1 MELNTDL
8 TISTSTTDYRGDIMI
23 STQDLSI
30 AANREVVQFKTD
42 LTISAYSDGTLK
54 SEMKTDLCFSNN
66 TMLFSIIDYAEVR
79 KSILYFSKFFNTNF
93 EEAYLWDIL
102 AQGTSEQINKSHL
115 ADVYTAINNVAAR
128 LNNFLEGTDADDII
142 NTWKEL
148 QDFLKGISGVQDLY
162 TLIKSMV
169 TLDNLLPILK
179 DHFIRKDQD
188 DTTAYNIT
196 FANTADEGGNGIT
209 LGDKFVPDSYGGRLN
224 AYYDSNHTLQ
234 TKLEIDYLKVRKK
247 ATFTE
252 LTIEELKSVGGSIIL
267 SPAAMK
273 CSLVETTTIL
283 QEDIDKI
290 TQSNMYYDSE
300 TQTYKPYC
308 AVGDIVFRCY
318 FTDEDEDGTK
328 IYNQFVAGDQAR
340 CQTFN
345 VSEIKDYTGTADT
358 TGSRYYWRLVVN
370 VGENYI
376 DLSQNDKDDLSD
388 VPVVGDNIVQ
398 FGHRHDPTRQA
409 AQVLSAYGTTA
420 PSHIMYQGVGST
432 MQFPSTVEGEPVVTS
447 GPYSL
452 YGKDVYGLYY
462 NVDSSTP
469 QNSKMMQYTYG
480 DWYVGTRDQDYQHP
494 DTTFLKFDTEKKQLT
509 LRGIMIQSQYG
520 DTQPIEFYRGV
531 YTLDN
536 PNCDEIEYYYMDSVT
551 YTDENGLTS
560 TYIHSGRNT
569 TKGTRPTDTS
579 VWTPKAVG
587 TIGTPGEPAYAAY
600 IDNPNDSI
608 MVGSDS
614 ILSSGTTVTTY
625 TGVSI
630 PYGTESLNL
639 TAADCA
645 IPEELQKFVKLNSKT
660 YVEADKEYRF
670 AFAITGD
677 GTTKLETNYKIV
689 LTVTGTT
696 PDGAKEISRSAVY
709 TLIFINKGIDGE
721 TIQIV
726 PSTTEIKYYTNAT
739 NPYFNPSSLTCK
751 VMRKI
756 GTQSYSECTLPNV
769 SLQYT
774 IDGDTKNVYSYTGQ
788 TLIPSSSDSDSTH
801 FTDRVDFILYYDS
814 IIIGSQPVTILSDGK
829 NGDKG
834 DKGDKGDPGSDG
846 QGIEDTLI
854 AYAISQ
860 SGSIVPSP
868 ESEWLDTIPEL
879 TQGYYLW
886 TRTTIVYTDTSKA
899 NKVSYTIAYIGKD
912 GVGKQGKAGCIYRV
926 TRWETGKEY
935 RNDQADDSAAD
946 DGLRYIDVV
955 TDTDMAIIG
964 TDTFNMYICQTKHT
978 SATDNSDEPGVGA
991 NWENFWTKQSSY
1003 APMATP
1009 FLLAK
1014 QISAHY
1020 IDADSLTV
1028 KYFKTATIS
1037 PAGKTILINN
1047 GDSGYIQV
1055 YNGLKESVRISGET
1069 IDEISNLVTTT
1080 QRLSGSVS
1088 KTITADSSTV
1098 PVATRSFTIATSSS
1112 FTWEGV
1118 AIAIKDS
1125 EFTITLPVL
1134 NSSKQSIPDWDAV
1147 TTKITLQQKASTS
1160 TTWSDTKTWT
1170 TVTGVTN
1177 TMRGSSSYK
1186 VPVKISSSSYIPVVS
1201 PRSTVSFRFLLEITI
1216 ARSSSCTISSAKT
1229 CTITYLLNSATIS
1242 QAQFMNIGNNG
1253 FNVIFGV
1260 NDYASITGDSGIQ
1273 LKSGSVGIT
1282 IKDSEMK
1289 LTLNN
1294 TDYSVSPT
1302 TITDD
1307 DGNTITVLKL
1317 A

>member
-273 CSLVETTTIL
+273 CSLVDTKTIL

-308 AVGDIVFRCY
+308 AVGDVVFRCY
-318 FTDEDEDGTK
+318 FTDKDEDGTK

-409 AQVLSAYGTTA
+409 AQVLSAYGTEA
-420 PSHIMYQGVGST
+420 PSHIMYQGIGST
-432 MQFPSTVEGEPVVTS
+432 MTFTATVEGEQDTVS

-462 NVDSSTP
+462 NVDSTTP
-469 QNSKMMQYTYG
+469 QNSKMKQYTYG
-480 DWYVGTRDQDYQHP
+480 DWYVGTRDQDHRHDDVTYV
-494 DTTFLKFDTEKKQLT
+494 KFDTEKKQLI
-509 LRGIMIQSQYG
+509 LRGVMVQSQYEG
-520 DTQPIEFYRGV
+520 DPQPIKFYRGI
-531 YTLDN
+531 YDDKAT
-536 PNCDEIEYYYMDSVT
+536 YYYMDYVT
-551 YTDENGLTS
+551 YTDENGTTG
-560 TYIHSGRNT
+560 TYLHTGKTHT
-569 TKGTRPTDTS
+569 TGVKPTDTEY
-579 VWTPKAVG
+579 WTPEA
-587 TIGTPGEPAYAAY
+587 IGIPGEPAYAAY

-608 MVGSDS
+608 MVGTDS
-614 ILSSGTTVTTY
+614 ILSSGVTVTTY

-630 PYGTESLNL
+630 LYGTELLEL
-639 TAADCA
+639 TDYAAEVPSA
-645 IPEELQKFVKLNSKT
+645 VQSIIQVSGVS
-660 YVEADKEYRF
+660 YIQADKEYRF
-670 AFAITGD
+670 TILTKGD
-677 GTTKLETNYKIV
+677 GKTVLNSSYKV
-689 LTVTGTT
+689 KLTVTGTSS
-696 PDGAKEISRSAVY
+696 DGSKQITRSAFY
-709 TLIFINKGIDGE
+709 TLMFINKGTDGE

-739 NPYFNPSSLTCK
+739 NPYFNPGSLTCK

-756 GTQSYSECTLPNV
+756 GTQSYSECTLSNV
-769 SLQYT
+769 ILYYT
-774 IDGDTKNVYSYTGQ
+774 IDGGTTTYKYTSQ
-788 TLIPSSSDSDSTH
+788 TLYPSISLSNSTH
-801 FTDRVDFILYYDS
+801 FTDRVDFTLYYDG

-834 DKGDKGDPGSDG
+834 DKGDKGDPGDKG

-860 SGSIVPSP
+860 SGSEVPSP
-868 ESEWLDTIPEL
+868 ESEWSDTIPEL

-912 GVGKQGKAGCIYRV
+912 GIGTQGKAGCIYRV

-935 RNDQADDSAAD
+935 RNDQADDSVTD

-964 TDTFNMYICQTKHT
+964 TDTFNMYICKTQHT

-991 NWENFWTKQSSY
+991 NWEKFWTQSSSY

-1020 IDADSLTV
+1020 IDADNLTV
-1028 KYFKTATIS
+1028 KYFKTDTIS
-1037 PAGKTILINN
+1037 PVGKTILINN

-1088 KTITADSSTV
+1088 KTITADSSTA
-1098 PVATRSFTIATSSS
+1098 PVATRSFTVATSST
-1112 FTWEGV
+1112 FTWEGA

-1134 NSSKQSIPDWDAV
+1134 NSSKQSIPDWNAV
-1147 TTKITLQQKASTS
+1147 TTKITLQQKASTA
-1160 TTWSDTKTWT
+1160 TTWSTTKTWT

-1177 TMRGSSSYK
+1177 AMRSSSTYK
-1186 VPVKISSSSYIPVVS
+1186 VPVKISSSSYIPVVA

-1216 ARSSSCTISSAKT
+1216 ARSSSYSISSAKT
-1229 CTITYLLNSATIS
+1229 CTITYLLKSASIS

-1260 NDYASITGDSGIQ
+1260 NDYASITGDNGIQ

-1302 TITDD
+1302 TITDS